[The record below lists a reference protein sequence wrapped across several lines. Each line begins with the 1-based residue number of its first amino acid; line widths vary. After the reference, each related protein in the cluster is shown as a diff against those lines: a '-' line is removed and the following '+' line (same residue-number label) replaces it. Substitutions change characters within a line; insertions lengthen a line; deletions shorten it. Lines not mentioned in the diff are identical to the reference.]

1 MLRVLTYNWDAS
13 SRVKNMTMA
22 RWAFQEFVDQ
32 LLKGAGRNFHDSDA
46 DILLVKQLAYENAD
60 SIVKELL
67 TI

>member
-1 MLRVLTYNWDAS
+1 
-13 SRVKNMTMA
+13 
-22 RWAFQEFVDQ
+22 VDQ